1 MDHLMTYIL
10 IVQPPNNLTLATVY
24 FLCVCVGFVFCF
36 KSFEW
41 ISGRLHTIFS
51 TNRLCLHVHGG
62 HCIMK

>member
-24 FLCVCVGFVFCF
+24 FLCVCGGFFFF